1 MRLYPCPPFLVIPR
15 LTDPDIYRRQAR
27 NLAWYDQEG
36 EPSTHNPFKKF
47 RAKPRRSSS
56 IHLET
61 RLPHVRTAGEL
72 RSSEERARRRD
83 MTEGLQGPQH
93 ADTFADS
100 SYSGGANR
108 PNTASDGLDRPEPEP
123 SMRSQDPINV
133 SFNDEDLDA
142 GDRERTKPRKRRTL
156 LGTADDDDDDL
167 EAASN
172 STEVT
177 TEPEKQKFTV
187 AGQIKATVLNS
198 WMNILIMAAPIGS
211 EYLCMCQR
219 ESLTGV
225 SCIELCQ
232 KCRSAG
238 RVCGQ
243 LCRYYVWSINI
254 PKTVDTD

>member
-1 MRLYPCPPFLVIPR
+1 MRPYPFLPYPWPR

-72 RSSEERARRRD
+72 RTSEERARRRD
-83 MTEGLQGPQH
+83 MTEGLEGPHH
-93 ADTFADS
+93 ADTFAES
-100 SYSGGANR
+100 SFSGNDQGANR

-123 SMRSQDPINV
+123 SMSSHDPINV
-133 SFNDEDLDA
+133 SFNDEDMEA

-156 LGTADDDDDDL
+156 LGKSDDDDDL

-177 TEPEKQKFTV
+177 AEPDKQKFTV
-187 AGQIKATVLNS
+187 AGQIKATILNS
-198 WMNILIMAAPIGS
+198 WMNILIIAAPIGS
-211 EYLCMCQR
+211 E
-219 ESLTGV
+219 
-225 SCIELCQ
+225 
-232 KCRSAG
+232 
-238 RVCGQ
+238 
-243 LCRYYVWSINI
+243 
-254 PKTVDTD
+254 